1 MGRERKIGL
10 DRSVEEVVEGRPDGA
25 RAAPH
30 ARYAQP
36 IASAF
41 ATGEVAAL
49 GVVRRYSSRHLTE
62 HCLDYYLLTGE
73 APISGLPP
81 ASAPVH
87 ALRTVPLASPANSGR
102 QRRSR

>member
-36 IASAF
+36 IAGAF

-49 GVVRRYSSRHLTE
+49 GVVRRYSCMLTE
-62 HCLDYYLLTGE
+62 T
-73 APISGLPP
+73 
-81 ASAPVH
+81 
-87 ALRTVPLASPANSGR
+87 
-102 QRRSR
+102 RRDQELGWSESEHEHYNVGSWDSD

>member
-36 IASAF
+36 IAGAF

-49 GVVRRYSSRHLTE
+49 GVVRRYQERTFRYESRLLSVAISMSFLELT
-62 HCLDYYLLTGE
+62 
-73 APISGLPP
+73 
-81 ASAPVH
+81 
-87 ALRTVPLASPANSGR
+87 
-102 QRRSR
+102 

>member
-36 IASAF
+36 IAGAF

-49 GVVRRYSSRHLTE
+49 GR
-62 HCLDYYLLTGE
+62 
-73 APISGLPP
+73 
-81 ASAPVH
+81 
-87 ALRTVPLASPANSGR
+87 LRL
-102 QRRSR
+102 